1 MIADLRR
8 LTAYSDDEMGDVPK
22 DAGALRPTRLRCEY
36 HADPLGINTASPRL
50 SWIVESGQQGQAQT
64 VYRLLV
70 ATNDKKLTAGLFQPR

>member
-1 MIADLRR
+1 MITDLHR
-8 LTAYSDDEMGDVPK
+8 LAAYSDDEMGDVPK